1 MRILEFI
8 VSFGLLVAS
17 FWAMAAAFTAE
28 YAGSELLMFLFGILL
43 FTASFAL
50 PARRFLKA

>member
-17 FWAMAAAFTAE
+17 FWAMGAAFTAE
-28 YAGSELLMFLFGILL
+28 YAGFELVTFLGGILL
-43 FTASFAL
+43 FTLAFAL
-50 PARRFLKA
+50 PVRRFLKA

>member
-17 FWAMAAAFTAE
+17 FWAMGAAFTAE
-28 YAGSELLMFLFGILL
+28 FAGYELLTFLGGMIL
-43 FTASFAL
+43 FTLAFGL
-50 PARRFLKA
+50 PTRRFLKA